1 MSNAVFLF
9 GNPSELKEKLVL
21 ASSFAW
27 VTFRGGEVMKDY
39 VRIDHEPVLVKDR
52 LKGIDD
58 ADFLLLCMS
67 DLFNAAG
74 VDRAEVALE
83 KLREHPEAE
92 VAFDQYL
99 LDLVLLSDEGKLLEV
114 RFAVTTPKATASKEE
129 KVAVQVCNYRI
140 AKLVAAASRRVNRHN
155 NARVFKE
162 LISYLGR
169 LVEKITM
176 KADRW
181 KV

>member
-9 GNPSELKEKLVL
+9 GNPSELKEELVL

-27 VTFRGGEVMKDY
+27 VALCGGKVMKDY
-39 VRIDHEPVLVKDR
+39 IRIDHEPVLVKDR

-83 KLREHPEAE
+83 ELREHPEAE
-92 VAFDQYL
+92 VTFNQYL

-114 RFAVTTPKATASKEE
+114 RFAVTTPKATASKG
-129 KVAVQVCNYRI
+129 KR
-140 AKLVAAASRRVNRHN
+140 LP
-155 NARVFKE
+155 FKYATTE
-162 LISYLGR
+162 
-169 LVEKITM
+169 
-176 KADRW
+176 
-181 KV
+181 